1 MTKDIINV
9 QYPTVENSQSVANAK
24 ITKSVVDV
32 ENGVSISKAFAN
44 KNGTLTVFVEN
55 EAETGSTVTFLAGD
69 AYPNSMLGD
78 LQLEI
83 EQSSVTAFQIQDIS
97 RFENKDGSLN
107 MEFGSNFEGN
117 IFAVA
122 KTIALNV

>member
-9 QYPTVENSQSVANAK
+9 QYPTVENTQSVANAK

-32 ENGVSISKAFAN
+32 ENGVSINKAFAN

-55 EAETGSTVTFLAGD
+55 EADANSTVTFLAGD
-69 AYPNSMLGD
+69 TYPNSMLGD
-78 LQLEI
+78 LQLEV
-83 EQSSVTAFQIQDIS
+83 EKTSTTAFQIQDVS

-122 KTIALNV
+122 RTTALNV